1 MLEDLGA
8 EVMGPGGRQAVG
20 CERERAGPG
29 KPPGSLIITRPP
41 PPGAVVRGASLWSSG
56 EDCVLLTWGLGWISG
71 QGTGSR
77 MLQLRLGIAK

>member
-41 PPGAVVRGASLWSSG
+41 PQGAVFRGASLWSSG
-56 EDCVLLTWGLGWISG
+56 
-71 QGTGSR
+71 
-77 MLQLRLGIAK
+77 